1 MGGTE
6 STEVT
11 AGIWGFLVFFGL
23 ALACWFLFR
32 SMNAHLRR
40 MRYAE
45 REQMLAGEGGFTKE
59 HNAPAIDSASG
70 ADEDPIGASERAPR
84 QR

>member
-6 STEVT
+6 SVEVT
-11 AGIWGFLVFFGL
+11 AGIWGFLVLFGL

-40 MRYAE
+40 MTYRE
-45 REQMLAGEGGFTKE
+45 REEQAMNSVPGREPGAGAAGQDTL
-59 HNAPAIDSASG
+59 PVD
-70 ADEDPIGASERAPR
+70 DDPIGSARH
-84 QR
+84 

>member
-6 STEVT
+6 SVEVT
-11 AGIWGFLVFFGL
+11 AGIWGFLVLFGL

-40 MRYAE
+40 MTYRE
-45 REQMLAGEGGFTKE
+45 REEQAGGEVAG
-59 HNAPAIDSASG
+59 SASDPTK
-70 ADEDPIGASERAPR
+70 ADEDTVPVDDDPIGSARH
-84 QR
+84 

>member
-40 MRYAE
+40 MKYVE
-45 REQMLAGEGGFTKE
+45 REREWEAAHPEAGSPNVT
-59 HNAPAIDSASG
+59 D
-70 ADEDPIGASERAPR
+70 DPIGAPERHTSVD
-84 QR
+84 

>member
-45 REQMLAGEGGFTKE
+45 REQQLRGEGGFAEEQNPAVDAVLAE
-59 HNAPAIDSASG
+59 HD
-70 ADEDPIGASERAPR
+70 DPIGAAEHTKPR
-84 QR
+84 R